1 MKFIICDSTH
11 YFHLVDFLKNYKSA
25 LNTLNYQIITIDD
38 MSKGLDDIDRAKIS
52 NAFDYRTSKGCMI
65 EIDNLEQLQE
75 FSNHLDD
82 KHLFIDMKLLL
93 IVITAYYPDD

>member
-38 MSKGLDDIDRAKIS
+38 MSKGLITLTKQRFLMRLI
-52 NAFDYRTSKGCMI
+52 I
-65 EIDNLEQLQE
+65 VLQR
-75 FSNHLDD
+75 D
-82 KHLFIDMKLLL
+82 
-93 IVITAYYPDD
+93 A